1 MAEAGLDE
9 GAEVCNVAAA
19 SDDTSAT
26 AAKRRGRP
34 RASSSQG
41 DEQRAAI
48 LSAAARL
55 FREQGYD
62 KVSMTAVAREVGL
75 KQSSLYYWFKS
86 KEQLLDEV
94 LVDGF
99 NSCSFKGAI
108 FRAQGVPAA
117 QRLYALLFRRTAKFC
132 GLPVD
137 VFAAETVADANPQVL
152 RHFFGEFEGY
162 QGKLRALI
170 EEGRAS
176 GELRDVPVDDAL
188 EMALSV
194 VLTQQH
200 LCHRQQAGASVS
212 CVGSG
217 DARDGVLCWARR
229 AARLAM
235 SMLLADPAQLDAIE
249 AAAHSQGWLQLS

>member
-1 MAEAGLDE
+1 MSEAGLDE
-9 GAEVCNVAAA
+9 AAEDCG
-19 SDDTSAT
+19 AT
-26 AAKRRGRP
+26 AGKRRGRP
-34 RASSSQG
+34 RAASTHR

-48 LSAAARL
+48 LRAAARL

-152 RHFFGEFEGY
+152 RHFFGEFEAY
-162 QGKLRALI
+162 QGKLRVLV

>member
-9 GAEVCNVAAA
+9 GAEVCNVAAV
-19 SDDTSAT
+19 SDDTSST

-48 LSAAARL
+48 LRAAARL

-132 GLPVD
+132 SLPVD

-229 AARLAM
+229 AARLPM

>member
-1 MAEAGLDE
+1 MSEAGLDE
-9 GAEVCNVAAA
+9 AAEYCG
-19 SDDTSAT
+19 AT
-26 AAKRRGRP
+26 AGKRRGRP
-34 RASSSQG
+34 RAASTHR

-48 LSAAARL
+48 LRAAARL

-152 RHFFGEFEGY
+152 RHFFGEFEAY
-162 QGKLRALI
+162 QGKLRVLV

-249 AAAHSQGWLQLS
+249 AAAHSQGWIQLS

>member
-1 MAEAGLDE
+1 MAEAGLDD
-9 GAEVCNVAAA
+9 VAATGDGA
-19 SDDTSAT
+19 VAAT
-26 AAKRRGRP
+26 AGKRRGRP

-41 DEQRAAI
+41 DEQRSAI
-48 LSAAARL
+48 LRAAARL

-108 FRAQGVPAA
+108 FRAQDVPAA

-137 VFAAETVADANPQVL
+137 VFDAETVADANPQVL
-152 RHFFGEFEGY
+152 RHFFGEFEAY

-170 EEGRAS
+170 EEGCAS
-176 GELRDVPVDDAL
+176 GELRALAVDDAL
-188 EMALSV
+188 GMALSV

-200 LCHRQQAGASVS
+200 LCHRRQAGAAVS
-212 CVGSG
+212 CVRSD
-217 DARDGVLCWARR
+217 DASDGVLCWARR

-235 SMLLADPAQLDAIE
+235 TMLLADPAQLNSIE
-249 AAAHSQGWLQLS
+249 AATKAQGWLELS

>member
-1 MAEAGLDE
+1 MSEAGLDE
-9 GAEVCNVAAA
+9 AAEYCG
-19 SDDTSAT
+19 AT
-26 AAKRRGRP
+26 AGKRRGRP
-34 RASSSQG
+34 RAASTHR

-55 FREQGYD
+55 FRGQGYD
-62 KVSMTAVAREVGL
+62 KVSMTAVAHEVGL

-86 KEQLLDEV
+86 KEQLLDEA

-108 FRAQGVPAA
+108 YRAQDVPAA
-117 QRLYALLFRRTAKFC
+117 QRLFALLFRRTAKFC
-132 GLPVD
+132 RLPVD
-137 VFAAETVADANPQVL
+137 VFVAEAVADANPQVL

-162 QGKLRALI
+162 QDKLRALI

-176 GELRDVPVDDAL
+176 GELRDLPIDDAL

-200 LCHRQQAGASVS
+200 LCHRQQAAAAVS
-212 CVGSG
+212 CADSD
-217 DARDGVLCWARR
+217 DAGADVLCWARR

-235 SMLLADPAQLDAIE
+235 GMLLADPAQLDAIE
-249 AAAHSQGWLQLS
+249 DAANAQGWLQLS

>member
-1 MAEAGLDE
+1 MSEAGLDE
-9 GAEVCNVAAA
+9 AAEYCG
-19 SDDTSAT
+19 AT
-26 AAKRRGRP
+26 AGKRRGRP
-34 RASSSQG
+34 RAASTHR

-55 FREQGYD
+55 FRGQGYD
-62 KVSMTAVAREVGL
+62 KVSMTAVAHEVGL

-86 KEQLLDEV
+86 KEQLLDEA

-108 FRAQGVPAA
+108 YRAQDVPAA

-152 RHFFGEFEGY
+152 RHFFGEFEAY
-162 QGKLRALI
+162 QGKLRVLV
-170 EEGRAS
+170 EEGCAS

-235 SMLLADPAQLDAIE
+235 SMLLSDPAQLDAIE

>member
-1 MAEAGLDE
+1 MSEAGLDE
-9 GAEVCNVAAA
+9 AAEYCG
-19 SDDTSAT
+19 AT
-26 AAKRRGRP
+26 AGKRRGRP
-34 RASSSQG
+34 RAASTHR

-55 FREQGYD
+55 FRGQGYD
-62 KVSMTAVAREVGL
+62 KVSMTAVAHEVGL

-86 KEQLLDEV
+86 KEQLLDEA

-108 FRAQGVPAA
+108 YRAQDVPAA
-117 QRLYALLFRRTAKFC
+117 QRLFALLFRRTAKFC

-137 VFAAETVADANPQVL
+137 VFAAEAVADANPQVL

-176 GELRDVPVDDAL
+176 GELRDLPIDDAL

-200 LCHRQQAGASVS
+200 LCHRQQAAAVS
-212 CVGSG
+212 CADSD
-217 DARDGVLCWARR
+217 DAGADVLCWARR

-235 SMLLADPAQLDAIE
+235 GMLLADPAQLDAIE
-249 AAAHSQGWLQLS
+249 DAANAQGWLQLS

>member
-1 MAEAGLDE
+1 MSEAGLDE
-9 GAEVCNVAAA
+9 AAEYCG
-19 SDDTSAT
+19 AT
-26 AAKRRGRP
+26 AGKRRGRP
-34 RASSSQG
+34 RAASTHR

-55 FREQGYD
+55 FRGQGYD
-62 KVSMTAVAREVGL
+62 KVSMTAVAHAVGL

-86 KEQLLDEV
+86 KEQLLDEA

-108 FRAQGVPAA
+108 YRAQDVPAA
-117 QRLYALLFRRTAKFC
+117 QRLFALLFRRTAKFC

-137 VFAAETVADANPQVL
+137 VFAAEAVADANPQVL

-162 QGKLRALI
+162 RDKLCALI

-176 GELRDVPVDDAL
+176 GELRDLPIDDAL

-200 LCHRQQAGASVS
+200 LCHRQQAGAAVS
-212 CVGSG
+212 CADSD
-217 DARDGVLCWARR
+217 DAGADVLCWARR

-235 SMLLADPAQLDAIE
+235 GMLLADPAQLDAIE
-249 AAAHSQGWLQLS
+249 DAANAQGWLQLS

>member
-1 MAEAGLDE
+1 MSEAGLDE
-9 GAEVCNVAAA
+9 AAEYCG
-19 SDDTSAT
+19 AT
-26 AAKRRGRP
+26 AGKRRGRP
-34 RASSSQG
+34 RAASTHR

-152 RHFFGEFEGY
+152 RHFFGEFEAY
-162 QGKLRALI
+162 QGKLRVLV

>member
-48 LSAAARL
+48 LRAAARL

-108 FRAQGVPAA
+108 FRAQDVPAA

-132 GLPVD
+132 SLPVD

-152 RHFFGEFEGY
+152 RHFFGEFEAY
-162 QGKLRALI
+162 QGKLRVLV
-170 EEGRAS
+170 EEGCAS

-235 SMLLADPAQLDAIE
+235 SMLLSDPAQLDAIE

>member
-1 MAEAGLDE
+1 MSEAGLDE
-9 GAEVCNVAAA
+9 AAEYCG
-19 SDDTSAT
+19 AT
-26 AAKRRGRP
+26 AGKRRGRP
-34 RASSSQG
+34 RAASTHR

-48 LSAAARL
+48 LRAAARL

-152 RHFFGEFEGY
+152 RHFFGEFEAY
-162 QGKLRALI
+162 QGKLRVLV

-188 EMALSV
+188 EMVLSV

>member
-1 MAEAGLDE
+1 MSEAGLDE
-9 GAEVCNVAAA
+9 AAEYCG
-19 SDDTSAT
+19 AT
-26 AAKRRGRP
+26 AGKRRGRP
-34 RASSSQG
+34 RAASTHR

-55 FREQGYD
+55 FRGQGYD
-62 KVSMTAVAREVGL
+62 KVSMTAVAHEVGL

-86 KEQLLDEV
+86 KEQLLDEA

-99 NSCSFKGAI
+99 NRCSFKGAI
-108 FRAQGVPAA
+108 YRAQDVPAA
-117 QRLYALLFRRTAKFC
+117 QRLFALLFRRTAKFC

-137 VFAAETVADANPQVL
+137 VFAAEAVADANPQVL

-162 QGKLRALI
+162 QDKLRALI

-176 GELRDVPVDDAL
+176 GELRDLPIDDAL

-200 LCHRQQAGASVS
+200 LCHRQQAAAVS
-212 CVGSG
+212 CADSD
-217 DARDGVLCWARR
+217 DAGADVLCWARR

-235 SMLLADPAQLDAIE
+235 GMLLADPAQLDAIE
-249 AAAHSQGWLQLS
+249 DAANAQGWLQLS

>member
-1 MAEAGLDE
+1 MSEAGLDE
-9 GAEVCNVAAA
+9 AAEYCG
-19 SDDTSAT
+19 AT
-26 AAKRRGRP
+26 AGKRRGRP
-34 RASSSQG
+34 RAASTHR

-55 FREQGYD
+55 FRGQGYD
-62 KVSMTAVAREVGL
+62 RVSMTAVAHEVGL

-86 KEQLLDEV
+86 KEQLLDEA

-108 FRAQGVPAA
+108 YRAQDVPAA
-117 QRLYALLFRRTAKFC
+117 QRLFALLFRRTAKFC
-132 GLPVD
+132 RLPVD
-137 VFAAETVADANPQVL
+137 VFAAEAVADANPQVL

-176 GELRDVPVDDAL
+176 GELRDLPIDDAL

-200 LCHRQQAGASVS
+200 LCHRQQAGAAVS
-212 CVGSG
+212 CADSDDVGA
-217 DARDGVLCWARR
+217 DVLCWARR

-235 SMLLADPAQLDAIE
+235 GMLLADPAQLDAIE
-249 AAAHSQGWLQLS
+249 DAANAQGWLQLS

>member
-1 MAEAGLDE
+1 MSEAGLDE
-9 GAEVCNVAAA
+9 AAEYCG
-19 SDDTSAT
+19 AT
-26 AAKRRGRP
+26 AGKRRGRP
-34 RASSSQG
+34 RAASTHR

-55 FREQGYD
+55 FRGQGYD

-108 FRAQGVPAA
+108 FRAQDVPAA

-152 RHFFGEFEGY
+152 RHFFGEFEAY
-162 QGKLRALI
+162 QGKLRVLV

-249 AAAHSQGWLQLS
+249 AAANAQGWLQLS

>member
-1 MAEAGLDE
+1 MSEAGLDE
-9 GAEVCNVAAA
+9 AAEYCG
-19 SDDTSAT
+19 AT
-26 AAKRRGRP
+26 AGKRRGRP
-34 RASSSQG
+34 RAASTHR

-55 FREQGYD
+55 FRGQGYD
-62 KVSMTAVAREVGL
+62 KVSMTAVAHEVGL

-108 FRAQGVPAA
+108 YRAQDVPAA
-117 QRLYALLFRRTAKFC
+117 QRLFALLFRRTAKFC

-137 VFAAETVADANPQVL
+137 VFAAEAVADANPQVL

-162 QGKLRALI
+162 QDKLRALI

-176 GELRDVPVDDAL
+176 GELRDLPIDDAL

-200 LCHRQQAGASVS
+200 LCHRQQAAAVS
-212 CVGSG
+212 CADSD
-217 DARDGVLCWARR
+217 DAGADVLCWARR

-235 SMLLADPAQLDAIE
+235 GMLLADPAQLDAIE
-249 AAAHSQGWLQLS
+249 DAANAQGWLQLS

>member
-1 MAEAGLDE
+1 MSEAGLDE
-9 GAEVCNVAAA
+9 AAEYCG
-19 SDDTSAT
+19 AT
-26 AAKRRGRP
+26 AGKRRGRP
-34 RASSSQG
+34 RAASTHR

-55 FREQGYD
+55 FRGQGYD
-62 KVSMTAVAREVGL
+62 KVSMTAVAHEVGL

-86 KEQLLDEV
+86 KEQLLDEA

-108 FRAQGVPAA
+108 YRAQDVPAA
-117 QRLYALLFRRTAKFC
+117 QRLFALLFRRTAKFC

-137 VFAAETVADANPQVL
+137 VFAAEAVADANPQVL

-162 QGKLRALI
+162 QDKLRALI

-176 GELRDVPVDDAL
+176 GELRDLPIDDAL

-200 LCHRQQAGASVS
+200 LCHRQQAAAVS
-212 CVGSG
+212 CADSD
-217 DARDGVLCWARR
+217 DAGADVLCWARR

-235 SMLLADPAQLDAIE
+235 GMLLADPAQLDAIE
-249 AAAHSQGWLQLS
+249 DAANAQGWLQLS

>member
-1 MAEAGLDE
+1 MSEAGLDE
-9 GAEVCNVAAA
+9 AAEYCG
-19 SDDTSAT
+19 AT
-26 AAKRRGRP
+26 AGKRRGRP
-34 RASSSQG
+34 RAASTHR

-152 RHFFGEFEGY
+152 RHFFGEFEAY
-162 QGKLRALI
+162 QGKLRVLV

-188 EMALSV
+188 EMVLSV

>member
-1 MAEAGLDE
+1 MSEAGLDE
-9 GAEVCNVAAA
+9 AAEYCG
-19 SDDTSAT
+19 AT
-26 AAKRRGRP
+26 AGKRRGRP
-34 RASSSQG
+34 RAASTHR

-108 FRAQGVPAA
+108 FRAQDVPAA

-132 GLPVD
+132 SLPVD

-152 RHFFGEFEGY
+152 RHFFGEFEAY
-162 QGKLRALI
+162 QGKLRVLV
-170 EEGRAS
+170 EEGCAS

-235 SMLLADPAQLDAIE
+235 SMLLSDPAQLDAIE

>member
-1 MAEAGLDE
+1 MSEAGLDE
-9 GAEVCNVAAA
+9 AAEYCG
-19 SDDTSAT
+19 AT
-26 AAKRRGRP
+26 AGKRRGRP
-34 RASSSQG
+34 RAASTHR

-48 LSAAARL
+48 LRAAARL

-152 RHFFGEFEGY
+152 RHFFGEFEAY
-162 QGKLRALI
+162 QGKLRVLV